1 MILYNLFDDIINTV
15 VDHTDKLHDGMIVL
29 LACLPPHKD
38 LTVKTS
44 LSSASAVPHPL
55 ICFLCLF
62 HVNQQHVLP
71 KPLSYFWTLLSRLA
85 DNNKALLN
93 VFKLT
98 LGDVLGSVRG
108 RSADGCLLLHYGGIL
123 LLYLKKIIVIV
134 GLLVIGF
141 DFQAGQK
148 GGEKGKEGEKKT
160 ARGDSCEAPVSA
172 SDVCNVVRCA
182 SDVERFHLYIHLHVC
197 VVKVVVVYTAIYLTC
212 VSFEC
217 LYVGGF
223 SLNHPPIT
231 TTITTTTSALRLLPS

>member
-1 MILYNLFDDIINTV
+1 M
-15 VDHTDKLHDGMIVL
+15 
-29 LACLPPHKD
+29 
-38 LTVKTS
+38 
-44 LSSASAVPHPL
+44 
-55 ICFLCLF
+55 
-62 HVNQQHVLP
+62 
-71 KPLSYFWTLLSRLA
+71 
-85 DNNKALLN
+85 
-93 VFKLT
+93 FKLT
-98 LGDVLGSVRG
+98 LGDVLGLVRG
-108 RSADGCLLLHYGGIL
+108 TSADGCLLLHYGGIL

-134 GLLVIGF
+134 GLLVIGI

-223 SLNHPPIT
+223 SLNHPPSQPPPRVLLGSCQADSLLAGGVQSASERNKWREWIRT
-231 TTITTTTSALRLLPS
+231 EKSDKMLKQIVGDGTGARANGVEWMLQLTILCRQRQ